1 MNTLYEL
8 TSEYLQLLEMAE
20 DPDVDLQTIADTME
34 AIGGE
39 IEDKA
44 DGYAR
49 VMKQIEANAAGIKAE
64 IDRLT
69 ARKTSMENNVK
80 RMKETL
86 QAAMEATGKKKFKT
100 ALFSF
105 EIQKNPASLKIDD
118 PDAVPENFLI
128 PQPPKVDSAA
138 IKDALKAGA
147 MYNFAH
153 IEQGESLRI
162 R

>member
-34 AIGGE
+34 SIGGE

-49 VMKQIEANAAGIKAE
+49 VMKQIEADTAGIKAE
-64 IDRLT
+64 IERLT
-69 ARKTSMENNVK
+69 ARKASMENNVK
-80 RMKETL
+80 RMKESL

-100 ALFSF
+100 ELFSF
-105 EIQKNPASLKIDD
+105 GIQKNPSRVVLDD
-118 PDAVPENFLI
+118 VVPDKYLI
-128 PQPPKVDSAA
+128 PQEPKVDRNSIKAA
-138 IKDALKAGA
+138 LQAGEVLN
-147 MYNFAH
+147 YAH
-153 IEQGESLRI
+153 LEQSESLRI

>member
-64 IDRLT
+64 IGRLT
-69 ARKTSMENNVK
+69 ARKT
-80 RMKETL
+80 
-86 QAAMEATGKKKFKT
+86 
-100 ALFSF
+100 
-105 EIQKNPASLKIDD
+105 
-118 PDAVPENFLI
+118 
-128 PQPPKVDSAA
+128 
-138 IKDALKAGA
+138 
-147 MYNFAH
+147 
-153 IEQGESLRI
+153 
-162 R
+162 

>member
-80 RMKETL
+80 RMKESL

-105 EIQKNPASLKIDD
+105 NIQKNPASLKIDD
-118 PDAVPENFLI
+118 PEAVPESFLV

-147 MYNFAH
+147 VYDFAH
-153 IEQGESLRI
+153 LEQGESLRI

>member
-8 TSEYLQLLEMAE
+8 TNEYLQLLEMAE
-20 DPDVDLQTIADTME
+20 DPDVDPETLADTME

-49 VMKQIEANAAGIKAE
+49 VMKQIEANAAGIKSE

-69 ARKTSMENNVK
+69 ARKTSMENNIK
-80 RMKETL
+80 RMKESL

-105 EIQKNPASLKIDD
+105 NIQKNPTSLKIDD

-128 PQPPKVDSAA
+128 PQPPKVDNAA

-147 MYNFAH
+147 VYDFAH
-153 IEQGESLRI
+153 LAQGESLRI

>member
-105 EIQKNPASLKIDD
+105 GIQKNPASLKIDD

-153 IEQGESLRI
+153 LEQGESLRI

>member
-20 DPDVDLQTIADTME
+20 DPDVDPETLADTME

-80 RMKETL
+80 RMKESL
-86 QAAMEATGKKKFKT
+86 QAAMEVTGKKKFKT

-105 EIQKNPASLKIDD
+105 YIQKNPASLKIDD
-118 PDAVPENFLI
+118 LEAVPESFLV

-147 MYNFAH
+147 VYDFAH
-153 IEQGESLRI
+153 LEQGESLRI

>member
-8 TSEYLQLLEMAE
+8 TNEYLQLLEMAE
-20 DPDVDLQTIADTME
+20 DPDVDPETLADTME

-49 VMKQIEANAAGIKAE
+49 VMKQIEANAAGIKSE

-69 ARKTSMENNVK
+69 ARKTSMENNIK
-80 RMKETL
+80 RMKESL

-105 EIQKNPASLKIDD
+105 NIQKNPTSLKIDD
-118 PDAVPENFLI
+118 PDAVPESFLI

-147 MYNFAH
+147 VYDFAH
-153 IEQGESLRI
+153 LAQGESLRI

>member
-8 TSEYLQLLEMAE
+8 TNEYLQLLEMAE
-20 DPDVDLQTIADTME
+20 DPDVDPETLADTME

-49 VMKQIEANAAGIKAE
+49 VMKQIEANAAGIKSE

-69 ARKTSMENNVK
+69 ARKTSMENNIK
-80 RMKETL
+80 RMKESL

-105 EIQKNPASLKIDD
+105 NIQKNPTSLKIDD
-118 PDAVPENFLI
+118 LDAVPESFLI

-147 MYNFAH
+147 VYDFAH
-153 IEQGESLRI
+153 LAQGESLRI